1 MSYNGYKDR
10 DSWNMALHISN
21 DEQLYYFAEKAMKV
35 CDYKL
40 SDSVYE
46 FVSMCYRADRF
57 GTSDHTAIN
66 YENCREWFELTI
78 EEIKNV

>member
-10 DSWNMALHISN
+10 DSWNMALHINN
-21 DEQLYYFAEKAMKV
+21 DEQLYYLADKAMKV

-46 FVSMCYRADRF
+46 FVSLCYKADRF
-57 GTSDHTAIN
+57 ATSDHTAIN
-66 YENCREWFELTI
+66 YENCKEYFELTI
-78 EEIKNV
+78 AEIKNV